1 MTSMAQIMSDRL
13 DVAVIDE
20 MLLAAMPSPDGEKVS
35 AKVRDWR
42 AGNRAFLATLETRRR
57 AKLVKK

>member
-1 MTSMAQIMSDRL
+1 MSNVNCDT
-13 DVAVIDE
+13 
-20 MLLAAMPSPDGEKVS
+20 LATLPEPVMVEKVS